1 MESTLTQSEKNS
13 KAVCDALHS
22 RMAHI
27 VTTYDI
33 KESTKRGYNRYAIA
47 MYLGAVQ
54 EVCAELE
61 ANPNLETRKVIIS
74 HFNGR
79 LCDAIL
85 RGLAFNPQTKDEL
98 RYGA

>member
-1 MESTLTQSEKNS
+1 MTQTESNS
-13 KAVCDALHS
+13 AAVIEQLHS

-27 VTTYDI
+27 VTAYDI
-33 KESTKRGYNRYAIA
+33 KESTKRGYNRYAIG

-54 EVCAELE
+54 AVCLELKE
-61 ANPNLETRKVIIS
+61 NPELETRKVIIA

-79 LCDAIL
+79 LCDTIL
-85 RGLAFNPQTKDEL
+85 SGLAFNPQTKDER